1 MKIRRTHATVAML
14 AVGALVLSGCTSSDD
29 GGDDSPSATATTG
42 TGGSSEPTSTGK
54 EDLGEVTTASDSIS
68 YSLGGEEW
76 LGYNGNTPETYST
89 YNSVVNDR
97 IFGSFMYF
105 GTDGTIYQDED
116 YGTFTLTSEDPM
128 SVEYTLND
136 AAVWSDGTPIA
147 YEDYLLDWATQA
159 ITDGT
164 DADGNPVPLFNS
176 VSGLEFGGRVLDGPQ
191 GEIGGKTFTYDY
203 EAPYPDYQL
212 QVTGAFPAHVAAEQ
226 GGLTIEELVE
236 AIKAKDVE
244 TLRPVAEF
252 WNTGWLSPTPG
263 ELPDEAIRPSS
274 GPYKLESWSAGQSI
288 TLVAN
293 ENYWGTPP
301 ATETLVYRFVAPEA
315 QVQALQNGDLNVIEP
330 QATVDTVA
338 QLEAIGDSVTLET
351 GQSLTWE
358 HLDFNFKNGVFADN
372 LALREAFAMCVPRQ
386 QIVDNLVTP
395 VDPEAVVMN
404 AREVFPFQDRYSELL
419 ETSYDGR
426 YDEVDIDGAKAKIEE
441 AGVTGPIDVRIGY
454 SAPNQRRTEQ
464 VALIKSSC
472 DEAGFNVTDAG
483 NQDFFA
489 PGGTLER
496 GDYEVALFAWAG
508 SGQIVSG
515 QNIYSSTGAQNYG
528 GFSNAEVD
536 AAWEALASTLD
547 EDEQFTQIKTIEKL
561 LWDNL
566 YGIPVFAHPGVSA
579 FDSTISNVRRTATQN
594 TVAWNAE
601 QWVRA
606 S

>member
-14 AVGALVLSGCTSSDD
+14 ATGALVLAGCTSSDD
-29 GGDDSPSATATTG
+29 SDDAPSASSSS
-42 TGGSSEPTSTGK
+42 TGGSAEPTSTGK
-54 EDLGEVTTASDSIS
+54 EDVGEVVTADDSIS

-105 GTDGTIYQDED
+105 GTDGAIYQDED
-116 YGTFTLTSEDPM
+116 YGTFKLTSEDPM

-147 YEDYLLDWATQA
+147 YEDYLLDWAAQSM
-159 ITDGT
+159 TDGV
-164 DADGNPVPLFNS
+164 DDEGNPVPLFNS
-176 VSGLEFGGRVLDGPQ
+176 VSGLEFGGRVLEGPQ

-203 EAPYPDYQL
+203 ESPYPDYQL
-212 QVTGAFPAHVAAEQ
+212 QVTSAFPAHIAAEQ
-226 GGLTIEELVE
+226 GGLTVEQLVE

-263 ELPDEAIRPSS
+263 ELPDEAIAPSS
-274 GPYKLESWSAGQSI
+274 GPYKLSSWTAGESI

-301 ATETLVYRFVAPEA
+301 ATKTLVYRFVAPEA
-315 QVQALQNGDLNVIEP
+315 MVQALQNGDLNVIEP

-338 QLEAIGDSVTLET
+338 QLEGIGDSVTLET

-358 HLDFNFKNGVFADN
+358 HLDFNFNNGVFADN

-386 QIVDNLVTP
+386 QIVDNLVKP

-404 AREVFPFQDRYSELL
+404 AREVFPFQERYSELL

-483 NQDFFA
+483 NEDFFA

-536 AAWEALASTLD
+536 AAWEALATTLD
-547 EDEQFTQIKTIEKL
+547 EDEQFTQIQTIEKL

-579 FDSTISNVRRTATQN
+579 FDSTLSNVRRTATQN

>member
-14 AVGALVLSGCTSSDD
+14 ATGALVLAGCTSSDD
-29 GGDDSPSATATTG
+29 SDDSPSASSSS
-42 TGGSSEPTSTGK
+42 TGGSAEPTSTGK
-54 EDLGEVTTASDSIS
+54 EDLGEVVTADDSIS

-105 GTDGTIYQDED
+105 GTDGAIYQDED

-147 YEDYLLDWATQA
+147 YEDYLLDWAAQS

-164 DADGNPVPLFNS
+164 DDEGNPVPLFNS
-176 VSGLEFGGRVLDGPQ
+176 VSGLEFGGRVVDGPQ

-203 EAPYPDYQL
+203 ESPYPDYQL
-212 QVTGAFPAHVAAEQ
+212 QVTSAFPAHIAAEQ
-226 GGLTIEELVE
+226 GGLTVEELVE

-263 ELPDEAIRPSS
+263 ELPDESIRPSS
-274 GPYKLESWSAGQSI
+274 GPYQIDSWSAGQSI

-293 ENYWGTPP
+293 ESYWGTPP
-301 ATETLVYRFVAPEA
+301 ATKTLVYRFVAPEA

-338 QLEAIGDSVTLET
+338 QLEAIGDSITLET

-358 HLDFNFKNGVFADN
+358 HLDFNFNNGVFSDN

-386 QIVDNLVTP
+386 QIVDNLIKP

-483 NQDFFA
+483 NQDFFQ

-536 AAWEALASTLD
+536 AAWEALATTLD
-547 EDEQFTQIKTIEKL
+547 EDEQFTQIQTIEKL

-579 FDSTISNVRRTATQN
+579 SDSTISNVRRTATQN

>member
-1 MKIRRTHATVAML
+1 LKIRRTHATVAML
-14 AVGALVLSGCTSSDD
+14 ATGALLLSACTSSDD
-29 GGDDSPSATATTG
+29 GGDDSPSATTTSG
-42 TGGSSEPTSTGK
+42 TGGSAEPTSTGK

-105 GTDGTIYQDED
+105 GTDGAIYQDES
-116 YGTFTLTSEDPM
+116 YGTFELTSEDPM

-147 YEDYLLDWATQA
+147 YEDYLLDWAAQA
-159 ITDGT
+159 LTDGT
-164 DADGNPVPLFNS
+164 DADGNPVPLFNH
-176 VSGLEFGGRVLDGPQ
+176 VGGVDFGERVLDGPT
-191 GEIGGKTFTYDY
+191 GEIGGKTFSYDY
-203 EAPYPDYQL
+203 ESPYPDYQL
-212 QVTGAFPAHVAAEQ
+212 QVTSAFPAHIAAEQ
-226 GGLTIEELVE
+226 GGLTVEQLVE
-236 AIKAKDVE
+236 AIQAKDVE

-263 ELPDEAIRPSS
+263 DLPDESLRPSS
-274 GPYKLESWSAGQSI
+274 GPYQIDSWSAGQSI

-293 ENYWGTPP
+293 EEYWGTPP

-338 QLEAIGDSVTLET
+338 QLEAIGDSITLET

-372 LALREAFAMCVPRQ
+372 LELREAFAMCVPRQ
-386 QIVDNLVTP
+386 QIVDNLIKP

-404 AREVFPFQDRYSELL
+404 AREVFPFQDRYADLI

-426 YDEVDIDGAKAKIEE
+426 YDEVDIEGAKAKIAE

-472 DEAGFNVTDAG
+472 DEAGFNVSDAG
-483 NQDFFA
+483 NEDFFA

-515 QNIYSSTGAQNYG
+515 QNIYTTTGGQNYG

-536 AAWEALASTLD
+536 AAWDALGSTLD
-547 EDEQFTQIKTIEKL
+547 EDEQFTQVQTIEKL

-579 FDSTISNVRRTATQN
+579 SDATISNVRRSATQN

>member
-14 AVGALVLSGCTSSDD
+14 ATGALVLAGCTSSDD
-29 GGDDSPSATATTG
+29 SDDSPSASSSSS
-42 TGGSSEPTSTGK
+42 GGSAEPTSTGK
-54 EDLGEVTTASDSIS
+54 EDLGEVVTADDSIS

-105 GTDGTIYQDED
+105 GTDGAIYQDED

-147 YEDYLLDWATQA
+147 YEDYLLDWAAQS
-159 ITDGT
+159 ITDGV
-164 DADGNPVPLFNS
+164 DEDGNPVPLFNS
-176 VSGLEFGGRVLDGPQ
+176 VSGLEFGGRVLEGPQ

-203 EAPYPDYQL
+203 ESPYPDYQL
-212 QVTGAFPAHVAAEQ
+212 QVTSAFPAHIAAEQ
-226 GGLTIEELVE
+226 GGLTVEQLVE

-263 ELPDEAIRPSS
+263 ELPDPAIAPSS
-274 GPYKLESWSAGQSI
+274 GPYKLSSWSAGESL
-288 TLVAN
+288 TLEAN

-301 ATETLVYRFVAPEA
+301 ATKTLVYRFVAPEA
-315 QVQALQNGDLNVIEP
+315 MVQALQNGDLNVIEP

-372 LALREAFAMCVPRQ
+372 LELREAFAMCVPRQ
-386 QIVDNLVTP
+386 QIIDNLVKP

-404 AREVFPFQDRYSELL
+404 AREVFPFQERYSELL

-426 YDEVDIDGAKAKIEE
+426 YDEVDIEGAKAKIAE
-441 AGVTGPIDVRIGY
+441 AGVTGPVDVRIGY
-454 SAPNQRRTEQ
+454 SAPNQRRTEE

-483 NQDFFA
+483 NEDFFA

-579 FDSTISNVRRTATQN
+579 FDSTLSNVRRTATQN